1 MFAIVGAYIH
11 IYIYIPCTHHVYIYI
26 YPSINR
32 IPTPVFNDLG
42 WSYIEVTSD
51 LMSPLKGS
59 LIMFN
64 KGILV
69 SFKKGHPFHTFKSKL
84 SETKCIQ
91 PHHDPNYD
99 LGGGNSNIFIFLP
112 IPGEMI
118 QFDEHIFQRGWF
130 NHQLDDGHFTCFS
143 LNDLCWPAWTPFEG
157 TPCVVRMCWSNGA
170 AIGFGCDFHGVSA
183 FFLRFQSVERKH
195 HHYMVLYGY
204 MVYLPT
210 IYHKNQPNI
219 DKSII
224 HGWYCWWVGN
234 SFQHWPQAEKINSSI
249 FPFQR
254 R

>member
-1 MFAIVGAYIH
+1 
-11 IYIYIPCTHHVYIYI
+11 
-26 YPSINR
+26 
-32 IPTPVFNDLG
+32 
-42 WSYIEVTSD
+42 
-51 LMSPLKGS
+51 
-59 LIMFN
+59 
-64 KGILV
+64 
-69 SFKKGHPFHTFKSKL
+69 
-84 SETKCIQ
+84 
-91 PHHDPNYD
+91 
-99 LGGGNSNIFIFLP
+99 
-112 IPGEMI
+112 MI

-130 NHQLDDGHFTCFS
+130 NYQLDDGHFTCFS

-157 TPCVVRMCWSNGA
+157 NPMRSSHVLKQRGDWIWF
-170 AIGFGCDFHGVSA
+170 AISMAFQH

-195 HHYMVLYGY
+195 HHFSVFFWYPIASRYMVLYGY

-219 DKSII
+219 EKSII